1 MYNRNLG
8 FLFDDYRPFRILWK
22 LLTDFVADRI
32 EEYVR
37 CTTIRGVATPLMLY
51 KFKTYLLTYTSI
63 PLFDTTMFLI
73 WTSTQN
79 DTVSVFFPFL
89 YSSAAALR
97 SNCASKPY
105 QQMLK
110 TCHFDQWCQ
119 YFPICWRSCLHHHAP
134 RPCGDD
140 YVTNQRNK
148 ALIYAMSS
156 NERR

>member
-63 PLFDTTMFLI
+63 PFFDTTMFLT

-79 DTVSVFFPFL
+79 DTVSVSFFL
-89 YSSAAALR
+89 SCILR
-97 SNCASKPY
+97 QPHLGPTARPSLTSKCSKRVISINDVNISRFVEDHVY
-105 QQMLK
+105 TTMHRGHAEMI
-110 TCHFDQWCQ
+110 TW
-119 YFPICWRSCLHHHAP
+119 PISETKR
-134 RPCGDD
+134 
-140 YVTNQRNK
+140 
-148 ALIYAMSS
+148 
-156 NERR
+156 